1 MGTKFERAA
10 LAFKIDGYRTNLS
23 NLDETK
29 EFAKAK
35 NELIEAFQGDIET
48 IKEMGLDEFNDWR
61 EVDFNTDKVK
71 SKWRLL

>member
-10 LAFKIDGYRTNLS
+10 LAFKIDGYRTNMS
-23 NLDETK
+23 NLDESK
-29 EFAKAK
+29 EFNKAK

-48 IKEMGLDEFNDWR
+48 IKKMSLDEFNDWR
-61 EVDFNTDKVK
+61 EVDFNTDTVK